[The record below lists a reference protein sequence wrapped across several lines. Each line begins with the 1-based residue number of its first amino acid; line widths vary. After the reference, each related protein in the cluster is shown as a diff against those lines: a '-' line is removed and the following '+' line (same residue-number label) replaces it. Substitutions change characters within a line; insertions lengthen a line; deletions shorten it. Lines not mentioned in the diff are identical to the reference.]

1 MATRNGL
8 HYGDYMAAKPR
19 PHVLPVAVTPL
30 RELPNEVL
38 AQIIRQCCCGSTCF
52 ECPVEQL
59 CNGTFRT
66 TDDWFDWLESEAEE

>member
-1 MATRNGL
+1 MTNG
-8 HYGDYMAAKPR
+8 DR
-19 PHVLPVAVTPL
+19 I
-30 RELPNEVL
+30 REMPNEVL

-52 ECPVEQL
+52 DCPVEQL